1 MTRAP
6 TRALGNLKIVLTNL
20 SARFGSSSRPN
31 AVHTPK
37 PVESS
42 PASWSASPPSRPP
55 QSRRAPPSPVRVPQD
70 PPNRSRRQSAPGGGG
85 SLEAST
91 VPLWL
96 IAAPSVVA
104 VVAIV
109 AAELRDR
116 RRLTHEKE
124 MRLRDERIAAYRK
137 LLAATTTAHVERS
150 GVDALTA
157 AHAEIAL
164 LASTD
169 EIDGAAAEVK
179 LAYWQKQKRSYR
191 ETQDLDA
198 PASES
203 AQALRKAEAARNRF
217 LTLAW

>member
-1 MTRAP
+1 
-6 TRALGNLKIVLTNL
+6 
-20 SARFGSSSRPN
+20 
-31 AVHTPK
+31 
-37 PVESS
+37 
-42 PASWSASPPSRPP
+42 
-55 QSRRAPPSPVRVPQD
+55 
-70 PPNRSRRQSAPGGGG
+70 
-85 SLEAST
+85 
-91 VPLWL
+91 
-96 IAAPSVVA
+96 VVA

-217 LTLAW
+217 LTLAWEELGIEGRSLGYRDLEGDDPGEELPEPQEPSSPQP